1 MQQIFNGLTTLLL
14 FEKQVHMNTPYLSLN
29 LNYLIL
35 EDCAYMIYLLTELCL
50 FKKKTCNIP
59 QYPYGFALTSW

>member
-1 MQQIFNGLTTLLL
+1 MQQIFNGLTTLLF

-50 FKKKTCNIP
+50 FKKKPVISHSTP
-59 QYPYGFALTSW
+59 MGLL